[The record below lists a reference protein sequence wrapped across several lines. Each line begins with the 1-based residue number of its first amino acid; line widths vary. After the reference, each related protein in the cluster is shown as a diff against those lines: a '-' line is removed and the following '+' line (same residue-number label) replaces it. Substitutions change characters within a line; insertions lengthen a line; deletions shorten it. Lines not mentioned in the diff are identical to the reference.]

1 MKLREFVNLFTTD
14 EQLIRLIDISNDYK
28 ILFQDKISKMPNNYD
43 QRVIICID
51 TMEED
56 DFDGFLGVCI
66 ATKNE
71 EDYLEDDD
79 DND

>member
-1 MKLREFVNLFTTD
+1 MKLRQFVNLFTTD
-14 EQLIRLIDISNDYK
+14 EQLIRLIDLADDYK
-28 ILFQDKISKMPNNYD
+28 ILFQDKISKMPSDYD
-43 QRVIICID
+43 QRQIICID

-71 EDYLEDDD
+71 DDYLDDD
-79 DND
+79 FDD